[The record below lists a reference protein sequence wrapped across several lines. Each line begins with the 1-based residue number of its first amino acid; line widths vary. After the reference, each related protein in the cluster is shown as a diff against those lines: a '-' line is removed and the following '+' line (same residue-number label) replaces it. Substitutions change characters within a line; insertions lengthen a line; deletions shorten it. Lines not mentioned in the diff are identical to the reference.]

1 MARQEKDWYRLG
13 LVLTRN
19 NMAHW
24 IIRCSQESL
33 EPVYR
38 RIHDLLVESEVLHMD
53 ETRIQCNKEA
63 GKKASSESF
72 MWVMRSVASE
82 KLQAMFFFYSRSRNG
97 DTAVK
102 LLGSFCGYLIT
113 EAYAGYEKAA
123 YIKRA
128 L

>member
-1 MARQEKDWYRLG
+1 
-13 LVLTRN
+13 
-19 NMAHW
+19 
-24 IIRCSQESL
+24 
-33 EPVYR
+33 
-38 RIHDLLVESEVLHMD
+38 MD

-82 KLQAMFFFYSRSRNG
+82 KLQAMFFFYSLSRNG